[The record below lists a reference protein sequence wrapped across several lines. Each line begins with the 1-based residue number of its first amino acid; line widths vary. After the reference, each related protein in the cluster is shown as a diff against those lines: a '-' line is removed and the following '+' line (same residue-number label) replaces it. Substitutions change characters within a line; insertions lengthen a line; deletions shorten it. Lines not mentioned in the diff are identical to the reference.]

1 MVGGSHGSAGDS
13 RWASLSAAS
22 NLFIAAAGAGLLSYP
37 YAVMNQGIGLN
48 LILSCVFALFN
59 AYTGL
64 VLVEAGHFLRAKLRQ
79 FTYEELTLR
88 AICLDTDK
96 GSLHTYFWFAST
108 VLVSCVGTVIGYLVI
123 CADMAGPAISDW
135 CHDAR
140 GEGDA
145 VCVVVSHPAF
155 VTFGFAIFVALPLS
169 TSPKM
174 HNLVVGSVL
183 AALSVLIV
191 GALVVTRGAERA
203 AATGVSADATWFR
216 WDNGFSIFLGLPISV
231 FSFGNHIQVLPVFA
245 ELGPAVQRRWLWIV
259 SAATCMCFALY
270 LSTGILG
277 YVSFGDG
284 VQGDILKNYPTA
296 DSFADVAKALMALH
310 IVLAMPVV
318 IIPLRRCLTMLVF
331 AVAQLADT
339 QAAIAG
345 RRGAPVTAG
354 VADAGFGTAGSAS
367 PRAAPFEVAAEGGQ
381 GSPLLD
387 GEERAGGAGRGGCC
401 SRAWHTLLALQFAAF
416 GCWRVCRRRRWQAE
430 GPAAT
435 ATGSRKLVAG
445 SDGRTCAAG
454 GAGASSDDGA
464 GDAGVFDDDPSIDL
478 AALSA
483 QIDAHDAAERRV
495 CGVRI
500 PHTVYLLGY
509 NAVIILGGAALAVAF
524 PQVQVIFGLIGSTMS
539 VSQIYLGPGLILLFM
554 AWRQRAAA
562 SGPDRRD
569 GAAPADGGANPG
581 RALALVRVASAT
593 GLLASGPFTSGVTT
607 GMGVKTVGGP
617 ASAEEWKPRF
627 TPRSPFWQL
636 VHGYTLLAMGLFVGV
651 VGTIVNVRELVSGE

>member
-1 MVGGSHGSAGDS
+1 
-13 RWASLSAAS
+13 
-22 NLFIAAAGAGLLSYP
+22 
-37 YAVMNQGIGLN
+37 MNQGIGLN

-64 VLVEAGHFLRAKLRQ
+64 ILVEAGHFLRAKLRQ

-108 VLVSCVGTVIGYLVI
+108 VLISCVGTVIGYLVI
-123 CADMAGPAISDW
+123 CADMAGPAIADW
-135 CHDAR
+135 CHGAR

-145 VCVVVSHPAF
+145 VCGVVSHPAF

-231 FSFGNHIQVLPVFA
+231 FSFGNHIQVLPVFS
-245 ELGPAVQRRWLWIV
+245 ELGPAVRRRWLWIV

-318 IIPLRRCLTMLVF
+318 IIPLRRCFTMLVF

-339 QAAIAG
+339 QAAIEG
-345 RRGAPVTAG
+345 RRAAPAAAG

-367 PRAAPFEVAAEGGQ
+367 PRAATFDVAAEGGQ

-387 GEERAGGAGRGGCC
+387 VEVRAGGAGGGGCC

-416 GCWRVCRRRRWQAE
+416 GCWPACRRRRWPAE
-430 GPAAT
+430 RPGDAA
-435 ATGSRKLVAG
+435 AGSRKLVAG
-445 SDGRTCAAG
+445 SSGRSVAAD
-454 GAGASSDDGA
+454 ASSDDGA
-464 GDAGVFDDDPSIDL
+464 GDTGAFDDDPSIDL

-483 QIDAHDAAERRV
+483 QIDAHDAAERRL

-500 PHTVYLLGY
+500 PHSVYLLGY
-509 NAVIILGGAALAVAF
+509 NAVIIVGGAALAVAF

-562 SGPDRRD
+562 AGPGGRES
-569 GAAPADGGANPG
+569 AAFDVGGADPG
-581 RALALVRVASAT
+581 RALAMVRVASAT
-593 GLLASGPFTSGVTT
+593 GISATVPFTPGVTT
-607 GMGVKTVGGP
+607 GVGAKSVGG
-617 ASAEEWKPRF
+617 SAPGEEWKPRF

-651 VGTIVNVRELVSGE
+651 VGTVVNVRELVSGD